1 MFVAIASFPEVPTDR
16 RDEFHA
22 WFAWSNTQ
30 LRGTDGLEG
39 RRLLRT
45 TDGAYVALVEHRRS
59 SSVEHRRSSSSSSPR
74 AHAAAV
80 LGMATHRRPSL
91 WTVPD
96 CMSKAAAATTPEG

>member
-1 MFVAIASFPEVPTDR
+1 MFVALASFPEVPTDR
-16 RDEFHA
+16 QDEFHA

-45 TDGAYVALVEHRRS
+45 TDGAYVALVEN
-59 SSVEHRRSSSSSSPR
+59 RRSSSSSSPW

-80 LGMATHRRPSL
+80 LGMATHRRSSL

-96 CMSKAAAATTPEG
+96 YMSKAAAATTPEG

>member
-1 MFVAIASFPEVPTDR
+1 MFVAIARFPEVSAER
-16 RDEFHA
+16 RTGFEA

-39 RRLLRT
+39 RRLLST
-45 TDGAYVALVEHRRS
+45 TDGAYAAL
-59 SSVEHRRSSSSSSPR
+59 VEHRRSSSSSSPR

-91 WTVPD
+91 WRVPD

>member
-16 RDEFHA
+16 RDESHA

-39 RRLLRT
+39 RRLLST

-59 SSVEHRRSSSSSSPR
+59 SSSSSPR
-74 AHAAAV
+74 DHAAAV

-96 CMSKAAAATTPEG
+96 YMSKAAAATIPEG